1 MSKNENTLITVNDI
15 EYNID
20 DFTEAQKTILNHI
33 QDLGRKLS
41 NAQFNLDQLG
51 VGRDA
56 FVKMLATSLEEVPA
70 EESKVA

>member
-20 DFTEAQKTILNHI
+20 EFTEAQKTILNHI

-56 FVKMLATSLEEVPA
+56 FVKMLATSLEEVP
-70 EESKVA
+70 EELEVA

>member
-20 DFTEAQKTILNHI
+20 EFTEAQKTILNHI

>member
-20 DFTEAQKTILNHI
+20 EFTEAQKTILNHI

-70 EESKVA
+70 EELEVA